1 MVKEG
6 EEVEGGRVRGVQPE
20 AMMAL
25 ECVSEMYVYTCIH
38 THANTRIHIHAY
50 TYTHTYTHTHT
61 HTHLVVFETAA
72 VSKRD
77 RFAQRVH
84 LRNFGPEFNLDA
96 V

>member
-38 THANTRIHIHAY
+38 THANTRIHIHAD
-50 TYTHTYTHTHT
+50 TYTHTHT
-61 HTHLVVFETAA
+61 HTHTLSYLRLLPSANAIVLLSASTSEILAPSST
-72 VSKRD
+72 SM
-77 RFAQRVH
+77 RFRV
-84 LRNFGPEFNLDA
+84 
-96 V
+96 